1 MIASVT
7 CQDGVEPVLPG
18 GWPYW
23 ITRISPGP
31 ESESSSLAY
40 CAAHGSR
47 TKPLTTSPA
56 WDIKLGSYFFLRGCH
71 VRLCIPTD
79 TREDGGCRL
88 SGNLSLASLEFPIN
102 PLSPLLP
109 LPSFLWL
116 HSNIRVSSH
125 IAFINSESSLPPS
138 LQLVNQP
145 AFAALRKI
153 TIRSKAQP
161 GTFDQ
166 VSYSLA

>member
-1 MIASVT
+1 MIAVVTEIYSETNCMIASVT

-71 VRLCIPTD
+71 VRLFQQTQE
-79 TREDGGCRL
+79 RMEDVGCL
-88 SGNLSLASLEFPIN
+88 VTLAWHHS
-102 PLSPLLP
+102 
-109 LPSFLWL
+109 SFL
-116 HSNIRVSSH
+116 
-125 IAFINSESSLPPS
+125 
-138 LQLVNQP
+138 
-145 AFAALRKI
+145 
-153 TIRSKAQP
+153 
-161 GTFDQ
+161 
-166 VSYSLA
+166 